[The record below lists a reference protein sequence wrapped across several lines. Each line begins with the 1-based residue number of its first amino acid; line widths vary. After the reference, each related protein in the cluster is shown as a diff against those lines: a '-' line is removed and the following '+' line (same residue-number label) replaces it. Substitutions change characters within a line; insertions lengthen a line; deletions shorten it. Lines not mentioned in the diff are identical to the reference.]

1 MIVTPQ
7 LITLFPNIKAD
18 IALEAIW
25 PARVKP
31 ATKKKAPVRG
41 KAGTNKL
48 HIILK
53 KKKTKFVNG

>member
-1 MIVTPQ
+1 MPQ
-7 LITLFPNIKAD
+7 SITSFQNIKVD
-18 IALEAIW
+18 TTPEATW
-25 PARVKP
+25 RARVKP